1 MVLDGVGLAFGA
13 FGLVWSTAT
22 ILRVQPSFEKMLS
35 DSESGIPA
43 FTRLCLTPALAVAL
57 GSGPLLV
64 APQGILRHTG
74 ERGRAI
80 RMAVAVFLTLLAPGI
95 IRSGL
100 FLPIPRVSAG
110 IR

>member
-22 ILRVQPSFEKMLS
+22 ILRVQPSYEKMLS
-35 DSESGIPA
+35 DSDSEIAA
-43 FTRLCLTPALAVAL
+43 FTRRCLTPAFELAL

-64 APQGILRHTG
+64 VAEGILRQAG